1 MLIRANKINGRQH
14 HLRHHNK
21 RDTLV
26 SVPIQALNQDRC
38 KVGILD
44 NARIEDVV
52 AAPGSG

>member
-1 MLIRANKINGRQH
+1 MSNQEMQFAH

>member
-1 MLIRANKINGRQH
+1 MLILADKINGGQH
-14 HLRHHNK
+14 HPRHHNK
-21 RDTLV
+21 RVILV
-26 SVPIQALNQDRC
+26 SVLTLVLLLSRF